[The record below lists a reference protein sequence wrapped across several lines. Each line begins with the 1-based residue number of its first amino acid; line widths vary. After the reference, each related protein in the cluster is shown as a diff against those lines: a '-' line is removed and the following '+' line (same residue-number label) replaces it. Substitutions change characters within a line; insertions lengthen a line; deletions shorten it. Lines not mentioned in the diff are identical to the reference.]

1 MIVKRGNKYYVKSE
15 DGKKNLGKK
24 EGYDTK
30 EAAVQRL
37 KQIEYYKNH

>member
-1 MIVKRGNKYYVKSE
+1 MIKKVGNKYYVRSE

-24 EGYDTK
+24 EGYNSK
-30 EAAVQRL
+30 EEAVERL